1 MSSFIC
7 NSRASLQ
14 LAEVYANVLAERGDG
29 DHPFASPIN
38 PETLPWCI
46 CGRCV
51 NMDQSRENVCCRK
64 RVCCTTEE
72 YFRATTLDH
81 NVLQLQIRL
90 AADYRVEVPNYS
102 HNGYRKAAYRQYIL
116 SQYAIWVE
124 EIGASRLHVW
134 YAVYDIG
141 FPPQMEGT
149 WGTGVSRYSGSA
161 QIV

>member
-7 NSRASLQ
+7 NSRGSLQ
-14 LAEVYANVLAERGDG
+14 LAEVYANVRAERGDG

-51 NMDQSRENVCCRK
+51 NMDQPRENVCCRK

-102 HNGYRKAAYRQYIL
+102 HSGYRKAAYRQYIL
-116 SQYAIWVE
+116 SQYGYLGRGNRRIAPSCVVRCIRHW
-124 EIGASRLHVW
+124 
-134 YAVYDIG
+134 
-141 FPPQMEGT
+141 FPSPDG
-149 WGTGVSRYSGSA
+149 RYMGYRSE
-161 QIV
+161 

>member
-7 NSRASLQ
+7 NSRGSLQ
-14 LAEVYANVLAERGDG
+14 LTEVYANFCAERGDE

-51 NMDQSRENVCCRK
+51 NMDQPRENVCCRK
-64 RVCCTTEE
+64 RICCTTEE

-102 HNGYRKAAYRQYIL
+102 HNGYRKASCRQYIL
-116 SQYAIWVE
+116 SLAKFMTKIKLQERTVTN
-124 EIGASRLHVW
+124 
-134 YAVYDIG
+134 
-141 FPPQMEGT
+141 FPCNPM
-149 WGTGVSRYSGSA
+149 SSGYHDCA
-161 QIV
+161 YNVFFV